1 VVGLHAGQLAGRQ
14 LGAEIDAHAVVIRL
28 SELLSTLPAQPQVCT
43 SPASTLPSDAKVA
56 NRLAWGDRKLSL
68 NDGLSTQPSQ
78 NDSGTVTSLLVVSA
92 KHLARC
98 THPPNPRGC
107 SGCFTSGAHS
117 PVMVD
122 YTSRLGGGT
131 PAPSPGT
138 PTRPARSPL
147 MRRLGELS

>member
-68 NDGLSTQPSQ
+68 NDGLST
-78 NDSGTVTSLLVVSA
+78 
-92 KHLARC
+92 
-98 THPPNPRGC
+98 HPPNPRGC